1 MILFNTGFQVE
12 RCINEQQALR
22 YAKTKFNQLEG
33 ITLDKVT
40 QVNAMF
46 TGILFGYNL
55 KKHELFVM
63 TENGKLPFE

>member
-12 RCINEQQALR
+12 RYINEQQALR
-22 YAKTKFNQLEG
+22 YAKTKFQQLEG
-33 ITLDKVT
+33 ITLEKVT